1 MEEPSFLFFPLE
13 DIKNFNCWL
22 SSIMTPALDAY
33 GIRIGENDSGV
44 VLRKLAIEVARA
56 NLDMKCIYCSSP
68 MIQSMEH
75 MFQTQAGIEE
85 TTATVNRLFD
95 YGTTLLGGEYM
106 QTTVD
111 RMLNEAGYQC
121 PHSPMYEQQFAGLKY
136 EELPPIE
143 ANEESS
149 IEFLIAILVVV
160 ATIAMISASMF
171 VITTF
176 VKRRRHRC
184 WMETLN
190 DSQVEDLKR
199 LEQDDKK
206 RQRTLSRRNSSL
218 LVILAFS

>member
-1 MEEPSFLFFPLE
+1 
-13 DIKNFNCWL
+13 
-22 SSIMTPALDAY
+22 
-33 GIRIGENDSGV
+33 
-44 VLRKLAIEVARA
+44 
-56 NLDMKCIYCSSP
+56 MKFI
-68 MIQSMEH
+68 
-75 MFQTQAGIEE
+75 
-85 TTATVNRLFD
+85 
-95 YGTTLLGGEYM
+95 
-106 QTTVD
+106 
-111 RMLNEAGYQC
+111 
-121 PHSPMYEQQFAGLKY
+121 

-176 VKRRRHRC
+176 VKRRHHRC
-184 WMETLN
+184 WMETLNDSN